1 MRIGNREFDTENGV
15 YVMGIL
21 NVTPD
26 SFSDGG
32 RWLERGRGAPSGG
45 QNGRRGR
52 CHHRHR
58 RRVHPP
64 RPQAVGARG
73 GGRARAAVIAAVKRE
88 TGLPVSV
95 DTYRHETARLALE
108 AGADMVNDIWGLRYD
123 GGEMARLI
131 AQSGAACCLMHN
143 RKSAE
148 YSDFMPEL
156 LEGLRGTLDLAAAA
170 GIARERII
178 LDPGI
183 GFAKSC
189 EQNLTAMHRLDELA
203 ALGCPVL
210 LAASRKSVI
219 GLSLGLP
226 VEERLE
232 GTLATTAIG
241 VLRGAA
247 FVRVHD
253 VKENLRAARMALA
266 IRREARPVKGLDEIR
281 IDGLEALCEPRR
293 LPRGNAAGAEIP
305 RLDAAV
311 PQHAAGGAR
320 RRAGSLGTLRRG
332 LRIRDGLSEGA
343 HLETHRGRGRS
354 RQRGRAAALAAHR
367 GAEL

>member
-32 RWLERGRGAPSGG
+32 RWLERDAALRQAAKMAAEGAAIIDIGG
-45 QNGRRGR
+45 ESTRPG
-52 CHHRHR
+52 HR
-58 RRVHPP
+58 P
-64 RPQAVGARG
+64 VGAEEEA
-73 GGRARAAVIAAVKRE
+73 ARVLPVIAAVKRE

-95 DTYRHETARLALE
+95 DTYRHETACLALE
-108 AGADMVNDIWGLRYD
+108 AGADMINDIWGLRYD

-156 LEGLRGTLDLAAAA
+156 LEDLRCTLDLAAAA

-241 VLRGAA
+241 VLRGAT

-266 IRREARPVKGLDEIR
+266 IRREARPG
-281 IDGLEALCEPRR
+281 
-293 LPRGNAAGAEIP
+293 
-305 RLDAAV
+305 
-311 PQHAAGGAR
+311 
-320 RRAGSLGTLRRG
+320 
-332 LRIRDGLSEGA
+332 EGA
-343 HLETHRGRGRS
+343 
-354 RQRGRAAALAAHR
+354 
-367 GAEL
+367 

>member
-1 MRIGNREFDTENGV
+1 MHIGNREFDTENGV

-32 RWLERGRGAPSGG
+32 RWLERDAALRQAAKMAAEGAAIIDIGG
-45 QNGRRGR
+45 ESTRPG
-52 CHHRHR
+52 HR
-58 RRVHPP
+58 P
-64 RPQAVGARG
+64 VGAEEEA
-73 GGRARAAVIAAVKRE
+73 ARVLPVIAAVKRE

-148 YSDFMPEL
+148 YRDFMPEL
-156 LEGLRGTLDLAAAA
+156 LEDLRGTLDLAAAA

-241 VLRGAA
+241 VLQGAA

-266 IRREARPVKGLDEIR
+266 IRREARPG
-281 IDGLEALCEPRR
+281 
-293 LPRGNAAGAEIP
+293 
-305 RLDAAV
+305 
-311 PQHAAGGAR
+311 
-320 RRAGSLGTLRRG
+320 
-332 LRIRDGLSEGA
+332 EGA
-343 HLETHRGRGRS
+343 
-354 RQRGRAAALAAHR
+354 
-367 GAEL
+367 

>member
-1 MRIGNREFDTENGV
+1 MRIGDREFDTENGV

-32 RWLERGRGAPSGG
+32 RWLERDAALRQAAKMAAEGAAIIDIGG
-45 QNGRRGR
+45 ESTRPG
-52 CHHRHR
+52 HR
-58 RRVHPP
+58 P
-64 RPQAVGARG
+64 VGAEEEA
-73 GGRARAAVIAAVKRE
+73 ARVLPVIAAVKRE

-108 AGADMVNDIWGLRYD
+108 AGADMINDIWGLRYD

-148 YSDFMPEL
+148 YRDFMPEL
-156 LEGLRGTLDLAAAA
+156 LEDLRGTLDLAAAA

-226 VEERLE
+226 VQERLE

-241 VLRGAA
+241 VLQGAT

-266 IRREARPVKGLDEIR
+266 IRREARPG
-281 IDGLEALCEPRR
+281 
-293 LPRGNAAGAEIP
+293 
-305 RLDAAV
+305 
-311 PQHAAGGAR
+311 
-320 RRAGSLGTLRRG
+320 
-332 LRIRDGLSEGA
+332 EGA
-343 HLETHRGRGRS
+343 
-354 RQRGRAAALAAHR
+354 
-367 GAEL
+367 

>member
-32 RWLERGRGAPSGG
+32 RWLERDAALRQAAKMAAEGAAIIDIGG
-45 QNGRRGR
+45 ESTRPG
-52 CHHRHR
+52 HR
-58 RRVHPP
+58 P
-64 RPQAVGARG
+64 VGAEEEA
-73 GGRARAAVIAAVKRE
+73 ARVLPVIAAVKRE

-95 DTYRHETARLALE
+95 DTYRHETACLALE
-108 AGADMVNDIWGLRYD
+108 AGADMINDIWGLRYD

-148 YSDFMPEL
+148 YRDFMPEL
-156 LEGLRGTLDLAAAA
+156 LEDLRGTLDLAAAA

-241 VLRGAA
+241 VLQGAT

-266 IRREARPVKGLDEIR
+266 IRREARPG
-281 IDGLEALCEPRR
+281 
-293 LPRGNAAGAEIP
+293 
-305 RLDAAV
+305 
-311 PQHAAGGAR
+311 
-320 RRAGSLGTLRRG
+320 
-332 LRIRDGLSEGA
+332 EGA
-343 HLETHRGRGRS
+343 
-354 RQRGRAAALAAHR
+354 
-367 GAEL
+367 

>member
-32 RWLERGRGAPSGG
+32 RWLERDAALRQAAKMAAEGAAIIDIGG
-45 QNGRRGR
+45 EST
-52 CHHRHR
+52 
-58 RRVHPP
+58 
-64 RPQAVGARG
+64 RPGHSPVGAEEEA
-73 GGRARAAVIAAVKRE
+73 ARVLPVIAAVKRE

-108 AGADMVNDIWGLRYD
+108 AGADMINDIWGLRYD

-148 YSDFMPEL
+148 YRDFMPEL
-156 LEGLRGTLDLAAAA
+156 LEDLRGTLDLAAAA

-189 EQNLTAMHRLDELA
+189 EQNLTAMHRLGELA

-241 VLRGAA
+241 VLQGAT

-266 IRREARPVKGLDEIR
+266 IRREARPG
-281 IDGLEALCEPRR
+281 
-293 LPRGNAAGAEIP
+293 
-305 RLDAAV
+305 
-311 PQHAAGGAR
+311 
-320 RRAGSLGTLRRG
+320 
-332 LRIRDGLSEGA
+332 EGA
-343 HLETHRGRGRS
+343 
-354 RQRGRAAALAAHR
+354 
-367 GAEL
+367 

>member
-32 RWLERGRGAPSGG
+32 RWLERDAALRQAAKMAAEGAAIIDIGG
-45 QNGRRGR
+45 EST
-52 CHHRHR
+52 
-58 RRVHPP
+58 
-64 RPQAVGARG
+64 RPGHSPVGAG
-73 GGRARAAVIAAVKRE
+73 EEAARVLPVIAAVKRE

-108 AGADMVNDIWGLRYD
+108 AGADMINDIWGLRYD

-148 YSDFMPEL
+148 YRDFMPEL
-156 LEGLRGTLDLAAAA
+156 LEDLRGTLDLAAAA

-241 VLRGAA
+241 VLRGAT

-266 IRREARPVKGLDEIR
+266 IRREARPG
-281 IDGLEALCEPRR
+281 
-293 LPRGNAAGAEIP
+293 
-305 RLDAAV
+305 
-311 PQHAAGGAR
+311 
-320 RRAGSLGTLRRG
+320 
-332 LRIRDGLSEGA
+332 EGA
-343 HLETHRGRGRS
+343 
-354 RQRGRAAALAAHR
+354 
-367 GAEL
+367 

>member
-32 RWLERGRGAPSGG
+32 RWLERDAALRQAAKMAAEGAAIIDIGG
-45 QNGRRGR
+45 ESTRPG
-52 CHHRHR
+52 HR
-58 RRVHPP
+58 P
-64 RPQAVGARG
+64 VGAEEEA
-73 GGRARAAVIAAVKRE
+73 ARVLPVIAAVKRE

-148 YSDFMPEL
+148 YRDFMPEL
-156 LEGLRGTLDLAAAA
+156 LEDLRGTLDLAAAA

-241 VLRGAA
+241 VLRGAT

-266 IRREARPVKGLDEIR
+266 IRREARPG
-281 IDGLEALCEPRR
+281 
-293 LPRGNAAGAEIP
+293 
-305 RLDAAV
+305 
-311 PQHAAGGAR
+311 
-320 RRAGSLGTLRRG
+320 
-332 LRIRDGLSEGA
+332 EGA
-343 HLETHRGRGRS
+343 
-354 RQRGRAAALAAHR
+354 
-367 GAEL
+367 

>member
-32 RWLERGRGAPSGG
+32 RWLERDAALRQAAKMAAEGAAIIDIGG
-45 QNGRRGR
+45 ESTRPG
-52 CHHRHR
+52 HR
-58 RRVHPP
+58 P
-64 RPQAVGARG
+64 VGAEEEA
-73 GGRARAAVIAAVKRE
+73 ARVLPVIAAVKRE

-108 AGADMVNDIWGLRYD
+108 AGADMIKASGASGTKAVRWRGH
-123 GGEMARLI
+123 
-131 AQSGAACCLMHN
+131 AQSGAAGCLMHN

-148 YSDFMPEL
+148 YRDFMPEL
-156 LEGLRGTLDLAAAA
+156 LEDLRGTLDLAAAA

-232 GTLATTAIG
+232 GT
-241 VLRGAA
+241 GA
-247 FVRVHD
+247 VTRVW
-253 VKENLRAARMALA
+253 KSFFNLS
-266 IRREARPVKGLDEIR
+266 
-281 IDGLEALCEPRR
+281 
-293 LPRGNAAGAEIP
+293 N
-305 RLDAAV
+305 
-311 PQHAAGGAR
+311 
-320 RRAGSLGTLRRG
+320 T
-332 LRIRDGLSEGA
+332 
-343 HLETHRGRGRS
+343 
-354 RQRGRAAALAAHR
+354 
-367 GAEL
+367 

>member
-32 RWLERGRGAPSGG
+32 RWLERDAALRQAAKMAAEGAAIIDIGG
-45 QNGRRGR
+45 ESTRPG
-52 CHHRHR
+52 HR
-58 RRVHPP
+58 P
-64 RPQAVGARG
+64 VGAEEEA
-73 GGRARAAVIAAVKRE
+73 ARVLPVIAAVKRE

-108 AGADMVNDIWGLRYD
+108 AGADMINDIWGLRYD

-148 YSDFMPEL
+148 YRGFMPEL
-156 LEGLRGTLDLAAAA
+156 LEDLRGTLDLAAAA

-189 EQNLTAMHRLDELA
+189 EQNLTAMHRLGELA

-241 VLRGAA
+241 VLQGAT

-266 IRREARPVKGLDEIR
+266 IRREARPG
-281 IDGLEALCEPRR
+281 
-293 LPRGNAAGAEIP
+293 
-305 RLDAAV
+305 
-311 PQHAAGGAR
+311 
-320 RRAGSLGTLRRG
+320 
-332 LRIRDGLSEGA
+332 EGA
-343 HLETHRGRGRS
+343 
-354 RQRGRAAALAAHR
+354 
-367 GAEL
+367 

>member
-1 MRIGNREFDTENGV
+1 MRIGNREFDTENGA

-32 RWLERGRGAPSGG
+32 RWLERDAALRQAAKMAAEGAAIIDIGG
-45 QNGRRGR
+45 ESTRPG
-52 CHHRHR
+52 HR
-58 RRVHPP
+58 P
-64 RPQAVGARG
+64 VGAEEEA
-73 GGRARAAVIAAVKRE
+73 ARVLPVIAAVKRE

-108 AGADMVNDIWGLRYD
+108 AGADMINDIWGLRYD

-148 YSDFMPEL
+148 YRGFMPEL
-156 LEGLRGTLDLAAAA
+156 LEDLRGTLDLAAAA

-210 LAASRKSVI
+210 LAASRKSVV

-241 VLRGAA
+241 VLRGAT

-266 IRREARPVKGLDEIR
+266 IRREARPG
-281 IDGLEALCEPRR
+281 
-293 LPRGNAAGAEIP
+293 
-305 RLDAAV
+305 
-311 PQHAAGGAR
+311 
-320 RRAGSLGTLRRG
+320 
-332 LRIRDGLSEGA
+332 EGA
-343 HLETHRGRGRS
+343 
-354 RQRGRAAALAAHR
+354 
-367 GAEL
+367 

>member
-32 RWLERGRGAPSGG
+32 RWLERDAALRQAAKMAAEGAAIIDIGG
-45 QNGRRGR
+45 ESTRPG
-52 CHHRHR
+52 HR
-58 RRVHPP
+58 P
-64 RPQAVGARG
+64 VGAEEEA
-73 GGRARAAVIAAVKRE
+73 ARVLPVIAAVKRE

-108 AGADMVNDIWGLRYD
+108 AGADMINDIWGLRYD

-241 VLRGAA
+241 VLQGAA

-266 IRREARPVKGLDEIR
+266 IRREAR
-281 IDGLEALCEPRR
+281 
-293 LPRGNAAGAEIP
+293 
-305 RLDAAV
+305 
-311 PQHAAGGAR
+311 
-320 RRAGSLGTLRRG
+320 LG
-332 LRIRDGLSEGA
+332 EGA
-343 HLETHRGRGRS
+343 
-354 RQRGRAAALAAHR
+354 
-367 GAEL
+367 

>member
-32 RWLERGRGAPSGG
+32 RWLERDAALRQAAKMAAEGAAIIDIGG
-45 QNGRRGR
+45 ESTRPG
-52 CHHRHR
+52 HR
-58 RRVHPP
+58 P
-64 RPQAVGARG
+64 VGAEEEA
-73 GGRARAAVIAAVKRE
+73 ARVLPVIAAVKRE

-108 AGADMVNDIWGLRYD
+108 AGADMINDIWGLRYD

-189 EQNLTAMHRLDELA
+189 GQNLTAMHRLDELA

-241 VLRGAA
+241 VLQGAT

-266 IRREARPVKGLDEIR
+266 IRREARPG
-281 IDGLEALCEPRR
+281 
-293 LPRGNAAGAEIP
+293 
-305 RLDAAV
+305 
-311 PQHAAGGAR
+311 
-320 RRAGSLGTLRRG
+320 
-332 LRIRDGLSEGA
+332 EGA
-343 HLETHRGRGRS
+343 
-354 RQRGRAAALAAHR
+354 
-367 GAEL
+367 

>member
-32 RWLERGRGAPSGG
+32 RWLERDAALRQAAKMAAEGAAIIDIGG
-45 QNGRRGR
+45 EST
-52 CHHRHR
+52 
-58 RRVHPP
+58 
-64 RPQAVGARG
+64 RPGHSPVGAEEEA
-73 GGRARAAVIAAVKRE
+73 ARVLPVIAAVKRE

-148 YSDFMPEL
+148 YRDFMPEL
-156 LEGLRGTLDLAAAA
+156 LEDLRGTLDLAAAA

-241 VLRGAA
+241 VLRGAT

-266 IRREARPVKGLDEIR
+266 IRREARPG
-281 IDGLEALCEPRR
+281 
-293 LPRGNAAGAEIP
+293 
-305 RLDAAV
+305 
-311 PQHAAGGAR
+311 
-320 RRAGSLGTLRRG
+320 
-332 LRIRDGLSEGA
+332 EGA
-343 HLETHRGRGRS
+343 
-354 RQRGRAAALAAHR
+354 
-367 GAEL
+367 

>member
-32 RWLERGRGAPSGG
+32 RWLERDAALRQAAKMAAEGAAIIDIGG
-45 QNGRRGR
+45 ESTRPG
-52 CHHRHR
+52 HR
-58 RRVHPP
+58 P
-64 RPQAVGARG
+64 VGAEEEA
-73 GGRARAAVIAAVKRE
+73 ARVLPVIAAVKRE

-108 AGADMVNDIWGLRYD
+108 AGADMINDIWGLRYD

-148 YSDFMPEL
+148 YRDFMPEL
-156 LEGLRGTLDLAAAA
+156 LEDLRGTLDLAAAA

-226 VEERLE
+226 VQERLE

-241 VLRGAA
+241 VLQGAT

-266 IRREARPVKGLDEIR
+266 IRREARPG
-281 IDGLEALCEPRR
+281 
-293 LPRGNAAGAEIP
+293 
-305 RLDAAV
+305 
-311 PQHAAGGAR
+311 
-320 RRAGSLGTLRRG
+320 
-332 LRIRDGLSEGA
+332 EGA
-343 HLETHRGRGRS
+343 
-354 RQRGRAAALAAHR
+354 
-367 GAEL
+367 